1 MLFGVCAGII
11 FGVYA
16 GTILEVFCLCHGHQ
30 IVNENWEVI
39 EYLARSSFSFLSMKF
54 LDLQTDLVS
63 LALPFFGEWR
73 QNRVGIATSMCF
85 LKQVNVYHFG
95 AAMRSLEVSSCW
107 SKSMSLLSDFF
118 ALNLE
123 GNVIIY
129 SSCVNACEKSSQWMK
144 ALELLR
150 EATCMYI
157 QLDTM
162 IYSAVI
168 SAHAQVRLQ
177 ES

>member
-1 MLFGVCAGII
+1 
-11 FGVYA
+11 
-16 GTILEVFCLCHGHQ
+16 
-30 IVNENWEVI
+30 
-39 EYLARSSFSFLSMKF
+39 
-54 LDLQTDLVS
+54 
-63 LALPFFGEWR
+63 
-73 QNRVGIATSMCF
+73 
-85 LKQVNVYHFG
+85 
-95 AAMRSLEVSSCW
+95 MRSLEVSSCW

>member
-1 MLFGVCAGII
+1 MSV
-11 FGVYA
+11 
-16 GTILEVFCLCHGHQ
+16 
-30 IVNENWEVI
+30 
-39 EYLARSSFSFLSMKF
+39 R
-54 LDLQTDLVS
+54 
-63 LALPFFGEWR
+63 PF
-73 QNRVGIATSMCF
+73 
-85 LKQVNVYHFG
+85 QVNVYHFG

-107 SKSMSLLSDFF
+107 SKSISLLSDFF

-150 EATCMYI
+150 EAGSRYI
-157 QLDTM
+157 QVDTM

-168 SAHAQVRLQ
+168 SAHAQVLHIHNARDAQ
-177 ES
+177 CVKMTW

>member
-1 MLFGVCAGII
+1 M
-11 FGVYA
+11 
-16 GTILEVFCLCHGHQ
+16 
-30 IVNENWEVI
+30 
-39 EYLARSSFSFLSMKF
+39 
-54 LDLQTDLVS
+54 
-63 LALPFFGEWR
+63 
-73 QNRVGIATSMCF
+73 
-85 LKQVNVYHFG
+85 
-95 AAMRSLEVSSCW
+95 
-107 SKSMSLLSDFF
+107 
-118 ALNLE
+118 NLE

-150 EATCMYI
+150 EAGGRYI